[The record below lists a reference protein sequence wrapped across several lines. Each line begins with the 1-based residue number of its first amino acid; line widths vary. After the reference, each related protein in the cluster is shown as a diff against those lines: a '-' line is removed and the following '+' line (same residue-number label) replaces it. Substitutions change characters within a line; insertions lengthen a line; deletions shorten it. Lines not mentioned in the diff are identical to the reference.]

1 MARDYARSRRIG
13 DEIQRSLS
21 EIVRRDLKD
30 PRLQYLTITAVEV
43 SRDLSHANIFVSPL
57 DPEGDP
63 APILEALQSASGFI
77 RRQLGR
83 SLTTRLTPQLHF
95 SRDESIEVRKNALF
109 WAGQVVEDDKQRHHE
124 DDDEQDD

>member
-13 DEIQRSLS
+13 EEIQRSLS

-43 SRDLSHANIFVSPL
+43 SRDLSHANIFCSPL
-57 DPEGDP
+57 DPDGDP
-63 APILEALQSASGFI
+63 APMLEALQSASGFI

-83 SLTTRLTPQLHF
+83 SLTTRQTPQLHF
-95 SRDESIEVRKNALF
+95 ARDESIAIGSHLTSLIDS
-109 WAGQVVEDDKQRHHE
+109 VVEDDKQRHNE
-124 DDDEQDD
+124 TEDEQDD

>member
-95 SRDESIEVRKNALF
+95 ARDESIETGSRMTSLIDT
-109 WAGQVVEDDKQRHHE
+109 VVEDDKQRHHE
-124 DDDEQDD
+124 ADDEQDD

>member
-13 DEIQRSLS
+13 EEIQRSLS

-43 SRDLSHANIFVSPL
+43 SRDLSHANVYVSPL

-63 APILEALQSASGFI
+63 VPMLEALQSASGFI

-83 SLTTRLTPQLHF
+83 SLTTRQTPQLHF
-95 SRDESIEVRKNALF
+95 ARDESIAIGSHLTSLIDS
-109 WAGQVVEDDKQRHHE
+109 VVEDDKQRHDE
-124 DDDEQDD
+124 TDDKQDG

>member
-21 EIVRRDLKD
+21 EIIRRDLKD
-30 PRLQYLTITAVEV
+30 PRLQFLTITAVEV

-57 DPEGDP
+57 DPDGDP
-63 APILEALQSASGFI
+63 APILEALQSAAGFI

-83 SLTTRLTPQLHF
+83 SLTTRQTPQLHF
-95 SRDESIEVRKNALF
+95 SRDESIEEGSRMTNLIDS
-109 WAGQVVEDDKQRHHE
+109 VVERDKRRQNSS
-124 DDDEQDD
+124 DDE

>member
-13 DEIQRSLS
+13 DEIQRTLS
-21 EIVRRDLKD
+21 EIIRRDLKD

-63 APILEALQSASGFI
+63 TPMLEALESASGFI

-95 SRDESIEVRKNALF
+95 ARDESIEIGSRLTSLIDT
-109 WAGQVVEDDKQRHHE
+109 VVEDDKQRHQE
-124 DDDEQDD
+124 SDDDQDD

>member
-1 MARDYARSRRIG
+1 MSRDYARSRRIG

-95 SRDESIEVRKNALF
+95 ARDESIETGSRMTSLIDT
-109 WAGQVVEDDKQRHHE
+109 VVEDDKQRHHE
-124 DDDEQDD
+124 ADDEQDD